1 MVETTGI
8 VTGVGE
14 YGFFMQDFVGPWNG
28 IWIVDFGDAGV
39 SICLL
44 YTSPSPRD

>member
-1 MVETTGI
+1 MAYDIKDNSGSVFKNERRREGKNDSQ
-8 VTGVGE
+8 
-14 YGFFMQDFVGPWNG
+14 Y
-28 IWIVDFGDAGV
+28 AGS